1 MIAALRATGEIMAAA
16 WRDSPGRMALSVVLM
31 ILGGAAAPLLALAL
45 RDGIN
50 QAVAG
55 DVTGAALTGGVVGAL
70 AVCSLMVQH
79 FAFIPYGEAADL
91 VTVTMDSELIELA
104 NGSAGL
110 EHHERPDYADEIAL
124 LRKEIGQYPDALVGL
139 MALLSLGVSMAFTA
153 WLLAS
158 VSPWLMLLPVAA
170 LLPVYATHRAQNVQN
185 GARERSATVSRQAR
199 NLFELGTGTAPAK
212 EIRVFRL
219 QDEFRRR
226 HRALWAD
233 EGRVLARAEL
243 RSALIEAAGQLAFS
257 AAYIAAVL
265 LSLRQAISGHGSV
278 GSVVLVIILAT
289 QVNRQVNSA
298 LEMFR
303 RLQRMT
309 RGMTRLRWLR
319 ALIAAQQPPPAD
331 AAVPGSILTGIRF
344 TDVAFAYPGTGRAS
358 LQEVG
363 LTLPAGSTV
372 AIVGENGAGKTTLV
386 KLLCRFY
393 DATAGAID
401 LDGTDIRRFPLD
413 AWRARI
419 ATGFQDFVRFEVA
432 ARHTVGVGDLP
443 FLNDDNAVLAAVDR
457 ASAAGVIDQLD
468 RGLATQLGKTYADGR
483 ELSGGQ
489 WQKLALSRAMMR
501 EAPLL
506 LILDEPTSA
515 LDAEAEHQLF
525 ERYAEHGRRIGE
537 ANGTI
542 TVLVSHRFSTVKMAD
557 LIIVVANGHI
567 AEVGNHAELLE
578 LGGTYASL
586 YGLQAE
592 AYQSWRVH

>member
-31 ILGGAAAPLLALAL
+31 ILGGAAAPLLALGL

-55 DVTGAALTGGVVGAL
+55 DVTGAALTGGLVGVL
-70 AVCSLMVQH
+70 AVCSLMLQH

-91 VTVTMDSELIELA
+91 VTVTMDRELIELA
-104 NGSAGL
+104 SGSAGL
-110 EHHERPDYADEIAL
+110 EHHERSDYADEIAL
-124 LRKEIGQYPDALVGL
+124 LRKEIGQYSDALVGL

-170 LLPVYATHRAQNVQN
+170 LLPVYATHRAQDVQN
-185 GARERSATVSRQAR
+185 TARERSATVSRQAR
-199 NLFELGTGTAPAK
+199 NLFELGTSAAPAK

-226 HRALWAD
+226 HRALWSD

-243 RSALIEAAGQLAFS
+243 KSALIEAAGQLAFS

-319 ALIAAQQPPPAD
+319 ALLAAQQPPPAD
-331 AAVPGSILTGIRF
+331 AEVPDSIRTGIRF

-358 LQEVG
+358 LQDVS

-432 ARHTVGVGDLP
+432 ARQTVGVGDLP
-443 FLNDDNAVLAAVDR
+443 FSNDDNAVLAALDR

-468 RGLATQLGKTYADGR
+468 QGLATQLGKTYADGR

-525 ERYAEHGRRIGE
+525 ERYAEHGRRIGQ

-557 LIIVVANGHI
+557 LIVVVADGHI
-567 AEVGNHAELLE
+567 AEAGNHASLLE

-586 YGLQAE
+586 YRLQAA
-592 AYQSWRVH
+592 AYQS

>member
-1 MIAALRATGEIMAAA
+1 VIAALRATGEIMAAA

-45 RDGIN
+45 KNGIN
-50 QAVAG
+50 EAVAS
-55 DVTGAALTGGVVGAL
+55 DLTGAAITGGLVGTL
-70 AVCSLMVQH
+70 AVCSLMLQH

-91 VTVTMDSELIELA
+91 VTVTMDCELIELA

-124 LRKEIGQYPDALVGL
+124 LRKEIGQYSDALVGL
-139 MALLSLGVSMAFTA
+139 MALLSLGVSIAFTA

-170 LLPVYATHRAQNVQN
+170 LLPMYATHRAQEVQN

-199 NLFELGTGTAPAK
+199 NLFELGTSAAPAK

-233 EGRVLARAEL
+233 EGRVLAHAEL
-243 RSALIEAAGQLAFS
+243 SSTLIEAAGQLAFS

-278 GSVVLVIILAT
+278 GSVVLVITLAT
-289 QVNRQVNSA
+289 QVNRQVNAA

-319 ALIAAQQPPPAD
+319 ALLAAQQPPPAD
-331 AAVPGSILTGIRF
+331 AEVPDSIRTGIRL
-344 TDVAFAYPGTGRAS
+344 TGVAFAYPGTGRTT
-358 LQEVG
+358 LQEVS

-401 LDGTDIRRFPLD
+401 LDGIDIRRFPLD

-432 ARHTVGVGDLP
+432 AGQTVGVGDLP
-443 FLNDDNAVLAAVDR
+443 FLNDDNAVLAALDR
-457 ASAAGVIDQLD
+457 ASAASVIDQLD
-468 RGLATQLGKTYADGR
+468 QGLTTQLGKTYADGR

-525 ERYAEHGRRIGE
+525 ERYAEHSRRIGQ

-557 LIIVVANGHI
+557 LIVVVANGHI
-567 AEVGNHAELLE
+567 AEAGNHASLLE

-586 YGLQAE
+586 YRLQAA
-592 AYQSWRVH
+592 AYQS